1 MRENGN
7 IHKKYTDKPGG
18 GVPVT
23 DLTIRECQTIV
34 DTWIRDYGVRYFS
47 ELTNLAQLV
56 EEVGEVAR
64 ILSRTFGDQSA
75 KRGEE
80 NLELADELADVFFV
94 LICLANQTQI
104 DLTDAIRKNI
114 EKKTLRDIQR
124 HITNSKLRRS

>member
-1 MRENGN
+1 
-7 IHKKYTDKPGG
+7 
-18 GVPVT
+18 VT
-23 DLTIRECQTIV
+23 DLTIRECQTLV

-75 KRGEE
+75 KHGEE

-94 LICLANQTQI
+94 LICLANQTNI
-104 DLTDAIRKNI
+104 DLTEAIRKNI
-114 EKKTLRDIQR
+114 EKKTRRDTRR
-124 HITNSKLRRS
+124 HIANPKLRHS